1 MNNDKELEEVQDKV
15 DLDAI
20 KEKYKDI
27 FTEEVIHDYLVK
39 FFDLA
44 EEGKA
49 EEAVEL
55 TKKVFKGK
63 EEACHL
69 VKPHIQGELLRRI
82 KLKEELNKPTIITET

>member
-1 MNNDKELEEVQDKV
+1 MSNSKDLEKDQATDK
-15 DLDAI
+15 LDEI

-55 TKKVFKGK
+55 TKEVFKDR
-63 EEACHL
+63 EDACHL
-69 VKPHIQGELLRRI
+69 VKPYIQEELLRRV
-82 KLKEELNKPTIITET
+82 KLREEKTKPTIITET